1 MPTDKEWRDA
11 LQEWQKAVAERDTR
25 ILGLKAQVDDLQR
38 RKSYLEDRNKVLEG
52 LARMLLLQA
61 RLPGTND
68 ELVKKIVEVL
78 PYFQEAFARLQ
89 KEEGIQSAI
98 DVIIPLPPEARE
110 EAEAKQ
116 PENGGAS
123 SKTGAPPAANDK
135 GGKPKA

>member
-61 RLPGTND
+61 RLPGNND

-78 PYFQEAFARLQ
+78 PYFPEAFARLQ

-98 DVIIPLPPEARE
+98 DVISPLPPEARE
-110 EAEAKQ
+110 GIK
-116 PENGGAS
+116 PPVGDVGNG
-123 SKTGAPPAANDK
+123 NDK